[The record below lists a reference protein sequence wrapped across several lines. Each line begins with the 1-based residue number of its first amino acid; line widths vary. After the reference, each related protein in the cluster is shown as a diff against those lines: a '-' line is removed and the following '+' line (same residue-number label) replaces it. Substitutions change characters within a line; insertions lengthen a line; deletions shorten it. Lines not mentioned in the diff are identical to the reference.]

1 MIADLRDH
9 IDNDRSTMRT
19 RTRIVG
25 LVAALAL
32 VGAACG
38 GDDTD
43 EADADTSGDGDAGR
57 VAMIL
62 PGPIS
67 DADYNAVAYEA
78 LGLTGEEVGVET
90 AYTDAVSV
98 ADAERVASDYAADG
112 FDIVILHGAQ
122 FGTVA
127 ATLAPSHPDTTFIIQ
142 SSGEQD
148 SLPDNVYNLART
160 YVPGF
165 YLLGRLAASTSTSGT
180 IAFLGGLDIP
190 DFKGGANAVYEGAV
204 SVNPDI
210 RMQVTFTGDQNDP
223 VRGGQPRRP

>member
-1 MIADLRDH
+1 M
-9 IDNDRSTMRT
+9 RSRIK
-19 RTRIVG
+19 IVG

-32 VGAACG
+32 VVAACG
-38 GDDTD
+38 GDD
-43 EADADTSGDGDAGR
+43 GDDAGAEHLR
-57 VAMIL
+57 RTARRAGVAMIL

-78 LGLTGEEVGVET
+78 LQTTGEELDVET
-90 AYTDAVSV
+90 AYTDSVSV
-98 ADAERVASDYAADG
+98 ADAERVAADYADDG

-122 FGTVA
+122 FGSVA

-142 SSGEQD
+142 SSGEQEG
-148 SLPDNVYNLART
+148 LPDNVYNLART

-165 YLLGRLAASTSTSGT
+165 YLLGRLAASTSTTGT

-190 DFKGGANAVYEGAV
+190 DFKGGANAVYEGAI

-210 RMQVTFTGDQNDP
+210 QMQVSSRATRTTPSVAGRP
-223 VRGGQPRRP
+223 HRR